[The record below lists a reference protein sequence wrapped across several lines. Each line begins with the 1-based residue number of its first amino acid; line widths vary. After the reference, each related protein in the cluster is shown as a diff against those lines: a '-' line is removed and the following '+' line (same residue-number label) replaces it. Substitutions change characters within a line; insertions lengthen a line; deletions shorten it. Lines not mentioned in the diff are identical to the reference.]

1 MAEERTKRKLS
12 AILSAD
18 VKGYSRLMGA
28 DEKDTVNRLKEYRV
42 LITDIIQQYRGR
54 VIDSPGDNIFSEFP
68 SVVDATECA
77 VKIQEDLKKMNSVLP
92 EDRKMEF
99 RIGINLG
106 DIIDDGERIYGD
118 GVNIAARIESLA
130 KAGGI
135 CLSRTAYDQVKTKL
149 KLGYE
154 YLGKHTVKNISEPV
168 RVYRVLLEPE
178 ASGKVIGEGR
188 KTGKWIA
195 LAVVIA
201 LIAAIGGSLSWLYFT
216 RQYPKHTPASLQ
228 RMAFPLP
235 EKPSIAV
242 LPFDNLSDEKAQEYI
257 ADGLT
262 ENIIAALSSISE
274 LLVIARNSTF
284 TYKGKPIKIQQASEE
299 LGVRYVLEG
308 SVQKSGDNLR
318 ITAQL
323 IDATTGYHL
332 WAERYDRS
340 LKDLF
345 SMQDEITLKIVKAMH
360 VELTQGE
367 QARLYDKSTDNLESF
382 LKVQEGDPYFL
393 RFNEVDNLKARK
405 FFEEALALDPNNE
418 AAYTMLAWTYYM
430 EAHYGSSQ
438 SPERSIETAV
448 KLAEKALALDDTLD
462 STLNLMG
469 HIYLSRRQ
477 YEKAVSEAKRA
488 IALNPNVADTHAHY
502 GFTLNC
508 IGEREKAVYFFKKAI
523 RLNPFPPNWYL
534 FSLGQTYSLS
544 GQYNEAIATFNS
556 ALQRNPNDFS
566 ANIGLAMTYSFM
578 GQNKKART
586 FGKEVLR
593 LYPDFSLKDF
603 EHTSL
608 RFYKNKTDVDR
619 MIKALQNAGLT

>member
-1 MAEERTKRKLS
+1 MAEKRAKRKLS

-18 VKGYSRLMGA
+18 VKGYSRLMGV
-28 DEKDTVNRLKEYRV
+28 DENDTVNRLKQYRA
-42 LITDIIQQYRGR
+42 LITDIIQQYRGW

-77 VKIQEDLKKMNSVLP
+77 VKIQEDLKKKNSRLP

-106 DIIDDGERIYGD
+106 DVIDDGERIYGD

-130 KAGGI
+130 EAGGI
-135 CLSRTAYDQVKTKL
+135 CLSRTAYDQIKNKL
-149 KLGYE
+149 ELGYE
-154 YLGKHTVKNISEPV
+154 YLGKHSVKNISEPV

-178 ASGKVIGEGR
+178 AAGKVIGERR
-188 KTGKWIA
+188 KTVKWITIA
-195 LAVVIA
+195 AAIVLILAV
-201 LIAAIGGSLSWLYFT
+201 GGTSSWFYFT
-216 RQYPKHTPASLQ
+216 GKSLKHKPASVH

-235 EKPSIAV
+235 DNPSIAV
-242 LPFDNLSDEKAQEYI
+242 LPFDSLSEETTQEYI

-284 TYKGKPIKIQQASEE
+284 IYKSKPVKIQQVSEE
-299 LGVRYVLEG
+299 LGVRYILEG
-308 SVQKSGDNLR
+308 SVQKYGDNLR

-332 WAERYDRS
+332 WADRYDRN

-345 SMQDEITLKIVKAMH
+345 TLQDEITLKIVKAMRI
-360 VELTQGE
+360 ELTSGE
-367 QARLYDKSTDNLESF
+367 QARLYDKSTENLDSF

-393 RFNEVDNLKARK
+393 RFNEDDNLKARQ
-405 FFEEALALDPNNE
+405 FYEEALALDPKNE

-430 EAHYGSSQ
+430 EAHYDSSKF
-438 SPERSIETAV
+438 SDKAIETAV

-469 HIYLSRRQ
+469 HVYLSRRQ
-477 YEKAVSEAKRA
+477 YEKAISEAKRA
-488 IALNPNVADTHAHY
+488 IALNPNGADAHAHY

-508 IGEREKAVYFFKKAI
+508 IGKREKAVYFFKKAI
-523 RLNPFPPNWYL
+523 RMNPFPPNWYL
-534 FSLGQTYSLS
+534 FSLGQTYSLL
-544 GQYNEAIATFNS
+544 GRYNEAIVTFNK

-566 ANIGLAMTYSFM
+566 AISGLAMTYSFM
-578 GQNKKART
+578 GQKKKART
-586 FGKEVLR
+586 FVMEILR
-593 LYPDFSLKDF
+593 LFPDFSLKDF
-603 EHTSL
+603 KDTSL
-608 RFYKNKTDVDR
+608 RLYKNKADVER
-619 MIKALQNAGLT
+619 MTKALRNAGLK